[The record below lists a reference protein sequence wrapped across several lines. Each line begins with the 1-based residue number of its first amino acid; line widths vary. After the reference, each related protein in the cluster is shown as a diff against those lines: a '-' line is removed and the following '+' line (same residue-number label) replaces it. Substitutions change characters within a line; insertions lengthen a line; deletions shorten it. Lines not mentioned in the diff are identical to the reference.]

1 MNPLTNHFG
10 YQTPA
15 SLEEVDAIVD
25 QIRGEDGLK
34 ARAAVMMA
42 LNWAH
47 AQVEKSLE
55 TAGIATPVEVREAWI
70 SASLVAALVNDDFT
84 GTSLAEDDAV
94 EAWLASDKSGWVYMP
109 SDPTVRWQTCEITG
123 LQAECLKTPVAVK
136 PETQPLPH
144 RQSFLGMSQN
154 DS

>member
-34 ARAAVMMA
+34 ARAAVYMA

-47 AQVEKSLE
+47 DQVEKTLKTS
-55 TAGIATPVEVREAWI
+55 GIATPVEVREAWI

-84 GTSLAEDDAV
+84 GTSLAEDEAV

-109 SDPTVRWQTCEITG
+109 SDPTVSWQTCEITG

-144 RQSFLGMSQN
+144 LQSFLGMLAN